1 MSDSSQPGNSP
12 NPEGKTCE
20 ISQSFMLVDTKV
32 SIAWDQVW
40 GISTM
45 ETCVEILTDWVTG
58 RSPTQL
64 RPRALG
70 TGPVCPAPTRLSL
83 VAERWL
89 DVQSGPC
96 NAATTARCCTL
107 CAIRCTLYAVRC
119 ALYADR
125 RCSRRT
131 RLQEEENLE
140 KRDMVNMFSRDL
152 QAKPPQLAALAER
165 CPTLRKAE
173 R

>member
-1 MSDSSQPGNSP
+1 MGSDLGYKHYGNVCGNP
-12 NPEGKTCE
+12 NRLGHR
-20 ISQSFMLVDTKV
+20 S
-32 SIAWDQVW
+32 
-40 GISTM
+40 
-45 ETCVEILTDWVTG
+45 VTYSAQASG
-58 RSPTQL
+58 
-64 RPRALG
+64 LG
-70 TGPVCPAPTRLSL
+70 TGPVCPAPMRSSL

-96 NAATTARCCTL
+96 NAATTAR
-107 CAIRCTLYAVRC
+107 RCTLYAVRC

-152 QAKPPQLAALAER
+152 QAKPP
-165 CPTLRKAE
+165 
-173 R
+173 

>member
-1 MSDSSQPGNSP
+1 MGSDLGYKQYGNVCGNP
-12 NPEGKTCE
+12 NRLGHR
-20 ISQSFMLVDTKV
+20 S
-32 SIAWDQVW
+32 
-40 GISTM
+40 
-45 ETCVEILTDWVTG
+45 VTYSAQASG
-58 RSPTQL
+58 
-64 RPRALG
+64 LG
-70 TGPVCPAPTRLSL
+70 TGPVCPAPTRSSL

-107 CAIRCTLYAVRC
+107 CAIRRTLYAVTC
-119 ALYADR
+119 TLYADR
-125 RCSRRT
+125 RYSRRT

-140 KRDMVNMFSRDL
+140 KRDMVNMSSRDL

>member
-1 MSDSSQPGNSP
+1 MGSDLGYKHYGNVCGNP
-12 NPEGKTCE
+12 NRLGHR
-20 ISQSFMLVDTKV
+20 S
-32 SIAWDQVW
+32 
-40 GISTM
+40 
-45 ETCVEILTDWVTG
+45 VTYSAQASG
-58 RSPTQL
+58 
-64 RPRALG
+64 LG
-70 TGPVCPAPTRLSL
+70 TGPVCPAPMRSSL

-107 CAIRCTLYAVRC
+107 CAIRRTLYAVSC
-119 ALYADR
+119 TLYADR
-125 RCSRRT
+125 RYSRRT

-165 CPTLRKAE
+165 CPTSRRAE
-173 R
+173 RWRT

>member
-1 MSDSSQPGNSP
+1 M
-12 NPEGKTCE
+12 
-20 ISQSFMLVDTKV
+20 
-32 SIAWDQVW
+32 
-40 GISTM
+40 
-45 ETCVEILTDWVTG
+45 EILTDWVTG

-64 RPRALG
+64 RPRAWVLG
-70 TGPVCPAPTRLSL
+70 LSAQRLR
-83 VAERWL
+83 VRAWWL
-89 DVQSGPC
+89 NGGLMYSR
-96 NAATTARCCTL
+96 ALATLLLRLDAVRCAL
-107 CAIRCTLYAVRC
+107 YAVRCTLYAVRC

-165 CPTLRKAE
+165 CPTLRKVE

>member
-1 MSDSSQPGNSP
+1 MYS
-12 NPEGKTCE
+12 
-20 ISQSFMLVDTKV
+20 
-32 SIAWDQVW
+32 
-40 GISTM
+40 
-45 ETCVEILTDWVTG
+45 
-58 RSPTQL
+58 
-64 RPRALG
+64 RALA
-70 TGPVCPAPTRLSL
+70 TLLLRL
-83 VAERWL
+83 
-89 DVQSGPC
+89 D
-96 NAATTARCCTL
+96 
-107 CAIRCTLYAVRC
+107 AVRC

>member
-1 MSDSSQPGNSP
+1 M
-12 NPEGKTCE
+12 
-20 ISQSFMLVDTKV
+20 
-32 SIAWDQVW
+32 
-40 GISTM
+40 
-45 ETCVEILTDWVTG
+45 EILTDWVTG

-64 RPRALG
+64 RPRAWVLG
-70 TGPVCPAPTRLSL
+70 LSAQRLC
-83 VAERWL
+83 VRAWWL
-89 DVQSGPC
+89 NGGLMYSR
-96 NAATTARCCTL
+96 ALATLLLRLDAVRCAL
-107 CAIRCTLYAVRC
+107 YAVRCTLYAVRC